1 MNLTIEL
8 LKNEL
13 NYDVN
18 LITHVIA
25 NRANAAQE
33 SPEQSFNFSNTD
45 GESELTII
53 DRFMESAFNKLLSSL
68 SRYVSYED
76 DYSENIVDKFS
87 ISYVF
92 ELLMP
97 ETFNKSYLGPIRS
110 SMHQYMVNYTLFLW
124 FLKTK
129 PEEAM
134 IYKELSDVDI
144 EDIRGYLSKR
154 TKMLTIRP
162 YPHI

>member
-8 LKNEL
+8 HKHQL

-53 DRFMESAFNKLLSSL
+53 DRFMESSFNKLMASV
-68 SRYVSYED
+68 SRYVSD
-76 DYSENIVDKFS
+76 DYEYSDNVLDKNVA
-87 ISYVF
+87 SYIFDLVV
-92 ELLMP
+92 P
-97 ETFNKSYLGPIRS
+97 DTFNRSYLNPLRS

-124 FLKTK
+124 F
-129 PEEAM
+129 
-134 IYKELSDVDI
+134 
-144 EDIRGYLSKR
+144 
-154 TKMLTIRP
+154 
-162 YPHI
+162 